1 MKKIYIKN
9 TKTIEEYIQITEN
22 TNKTN
27 TLYIYKRINNKGYT
41 QETSKSTFN
50 KYSFI
55 NYLKSINIPKKY
67 IKEVE
72 CN

>member
-27 TLYIYKRINNKGYT
+27 TLYIYKRINNKGYAH
-41 QETSKSTFN
+41 ESGKSTFN
-50 KYSFI
+50 KYAFI
-55 NYLKSINIPKKY
+55 EYLKSINIPKKY

>member
-1 MKKIYIKN
+1 MKKICIKN
-9 TKTIEEYIQITEN
+9 TKTIEEYIKIAEN
-22 TNKTN
+22 VDKTC
-27 TLYIYKRINNKGYT
+27 TLYSYIKINSKNYA
-41 QETSKSTFN
+41 QDTSKSTFN

>member
-9 TKTIEEYIQITEN
+9 TKTIEEYIKISEN
-22 TNKTN
+22 VDKTC
-27 TLYIYKRINNKGYT
+27 TLYSYIKINSKNYA
-41 QETSKSTFN
+41 QDTSKHLFN
-50 KYSFI
+50 KYAFVE
-55 NYLKSINIPKKY
+55 YLKSINIPKKY